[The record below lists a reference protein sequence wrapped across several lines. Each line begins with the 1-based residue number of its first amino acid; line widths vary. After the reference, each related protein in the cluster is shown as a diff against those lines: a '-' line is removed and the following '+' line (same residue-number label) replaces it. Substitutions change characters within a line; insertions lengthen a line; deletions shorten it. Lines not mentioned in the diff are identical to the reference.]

1 MKDSAATPYSKKK
14 KKKTHHLHS
23 GIVSLLGGWYHTI
36 PATPS
41 KCYLTPTT
49 EIHCTTLT
57 LLSNALSK
65 SLQIV

>member
-1 MKDSAATPYSKKK
+1 MKDSAATPYSKKTK
-14 KKKTHHLHS
+14 KQTPPS
-23 GIVSLLGGWYHTI
+23 QWYSISFLGGWYHTI